1 MDSRRLRQILINLL
15 GNAVKFTREGSVR
28 LTAAFRAGEKAEEAG
43 ETGEQ
48 FRWTTFVVEDT
59 GPGIPEAFQDRLFEA
74 FERSSEMEAAE
85 GTGLGLAIAQSLARV
100 MGGRL
105 RLDSSDEKG
114 SRFVV
119 ELPLK
124 TRGDQ
129 KP

>member
-1 MDSRRLRQILINLL
+1 M
-15 GNAVKFTREGSVR
+15 KFTREGSVR
-28 LTAAFRAGEKAEEAG
+28 LTAAFREGEKAEEAG